1 MPRAG
6 QTDLREYRIQAL
18 LKELIT
24 MSDSRKQLFLKLM
37 RMEKIQISADC
48 REQLAGTSAKELL
61 SSLSF
66 PEFSRLID
74 EVRMNE
80 AEISRN

>member
-1 MPRAG
+1 MAVWRA
-6 QTDLREYRIQAL
+6 EYRMHAL

-37 RMEKIQISADC
+37 RMEKIQVSADY
-48 REQLAGTSAKELL
+48 REQLAGSSAKELL

-66 PEFSRLID
+66 TEFSRLID
-74 EVRMNE
+74 DVRMNS
-80 AEISRN
+80 AEYARFQ